1 MKNPVYPVAHTLC
14 GRRPPFLSQSLVPGL
29 VLLIGLIDFKSSQSI
44 AKDREGPFWLLSSL
58 RGQQAQ
64 VLCTL
69 CIQRVCPLLA
79 PQQHTVRFCSA
90 AGPSLPSDAVLRTPG
105 QLTHVLLGESSA
117 FASLLTEGCWDY
129 RCALL
134 GSTFLYGLWGS
145 DSGYR
150 PWVASACPPKLSF
163 NSLQ

>member
-1 MKNPVYPVAHTLC
+1 MKHPVYPVSHTLC
-14 GRRPPFLSQSLVPGL
+14 RRRAPFLSQSLIPGL
-29 VLLIGLIDFKSSQSI
+29 VLVMGLIDFKSSQSI

-64 VLCTL
+64 ALCTRY
-69 CIQRVCPLLA
+69 IQRVCPLLA
-79 PQQHTVRFCSA
+79 SQQHTVRFCSA
-90 AGPSLPSDAVLRTPG
+90 AGPSLLSDAVLRTPG

-117 FASLLTEGCWDY
+117 FTSHLTEGCWDY

-134 GSTFLYGLWGS
+134 GSTFLCGLGGS

-150 PWVASACPPKLSF
+150 PWVASAFPPKLSF
-163 NSLQ
+163 TSLQ